1 MSVEGIMDLDGTIAL
16 VTGGGS
22 GLGEATARRLSAA
35 GARVAVLDVSL
46 EAARRVADDIG
57 GEALAADVSNT
68 TDVEAAFEQA
78 IQALGGAPRVVFPAP
93 ASARHHVFCRV
104 TAR

>member
-1 MSVEGIMDLDGTIAL
+1 MDLDGTIAL

-78 IQALGGAPRVVFPAP
+78 IQALGVRHAWSSRAPE
-93 ASARHHVFCRV
+93 SARRHVFCRV

>member
-78 IQALGGAPRVVFPAP
+78 IQAFRRCAARGCFLRRHRHGITY
-93 ASARHHVFCRV
+93 SA
-104 TAR
+104 A